1 MGPIT
6 IWRPLAGGLGWLFA
20 FSVAVNVLTLALP
33 LHMMAIY
40 DRVLPSGSTETLV
53 YITLI
58 VAVAL
63 VVLGAAEGLR
73 LMLCQRLGARL
84 IATHGD
90 ALLRRALDGAG
101 ERTGPRELTA
111 LQHFVA
117 SRAFASLF
125 DLPFVPLFV
134 GLMFLLHP
142 WLGAA
147 TVGGILL
154 LCLIAWLH
162 LMLARGA
169 MEAARRHAAEMDGFA
184 AQVLRARENA
194 RALGMAGGLGARW
207 GRYAADAMR
216 AADGLARAGSIG
228 LGVTRTVRQVM
239 QVLVLAV
246 GAWLVLADQLSA
258 GVIFG
263 ASIIFGR
270 AVAPVEQVIASLD
283 RILRAREDVRA
294 VARALDGVEGP
305 ERHARGIE
313 VEAKPLGRVEL
324 ISAGLSGAGEA
335 GEAGD
340 VGETGDDGT
349 VLTNVSFTLE
359 PAKVLAIIGPSRA
372 GKSAIAR
379 IVAGAVAPSE
389 GAVRL
394 DGHDPAPWTD
404 ARRTRMIGY
413 VAQDAPLFPGS
424 IADNIARFDPALD
437 EERVLWAARF
447 AGAHEMIADLPDG
460 YATMVGLECA
470 LGAGHRQLVALAR
483 ALYAR
488 PRLLVLDEPNAY
500 LDQHGEAHFLRML
513 TNARHEGMGSIVVSQ
528 RRSVLH
534 VADYIATVNG
544 GRLASFEENRGQWKR
559 RAGDQRR
566 RDALHDE
573 ARELAARVNSA
584 VALADQLSRSLGVDV
599 RPS

>member
-6 IWRPLAGGLGWLFA
+6 IWRPIAGGLGWLLA

-40 DRVLPSGSTETLV
+40 DRILPSGSTETLV

-58 VAVAL
+58 VIVAL
-63 VVLGAAEGLR
+63 AVLGAAEGLR
-73 LMLCQRLGARL
+73 LMLCHRLGARL
-84 IATHGD
+84 MATHGP
-90 ALLRRALDGAG
+90 ALLDRALAG
-101 ERTGPRELTA
+101 TERPTGPRA
-111 LQHFVA
+111 LSALRQFVA
-117 SRAFASLF
+117 SRSFASLF

-134 GLMFLLHP
+134 ALMFLLHF
-142 WLGAA
+142 WLGIA
-147 TVGGILL
+147 TVIGIGV
-154 LCLIAWLH
+154 LCLLAWAH
-162 LMLARGA
+162 VTLARTLA
-169 MEAARRHAAEMDGFA
+169 ESARRRAAEMDEFA
-184 AQVLRARENA
+184 AQVLRAREDA
-194 RALGMAGGLGARW
+194 RALGMGGGLGRRW
-207 GRYAADAMR
+207 GRYVADAMGD
-216 AADGLARAGSIG
+216 ADALARIGSVG
-228 LGVTRTVRQVM
+228 LGVTRTARQAM
-239 QVLVLAV
+239 QVLVLAI
-246 GAWLVLADQLSA
+246 GAWLVIADQLSA

-270 AVAPVEQVIASLD
+270 AVAPVEQAIASLD
-283 RILRAREDVRA
+283 RLLHAREDARV
-294 VARALDGVEGP
+294 VASALTDTAGP
-305 ERHARGIE
+305 ERHARAIE
-313 VEAKPLGRVEL
+313 IETKPLGRVEL
-324 ISAGLSGAGEA
+324 VSAGLRGAEGERSGGP
-335 GEAGD
+335 
-340 VGETGDDGT
+340 
-349 VLTNVSFTLE
+349 VLADVSFTLE
-359 PAKVLAIIGPSRA
+359 PAKVLAVIGPCRS

-379 IVAGAVAPSE
+379 LVAGALAPTE

-394 DGHDPAPWTD
+394 DGHDPAPWSE
-404 ARRTRMIGY
+404 ARRARMVGY

-447 AGAHEMIADLPDG
+447 VGAHAMIADLPDG
-460 YATMVGLECA
+460 YATMVGLDCT
-470 LGAGHRQLVALAR
+470 LGAGHRQLIALAR

-513 TNARHEGMGSIVVSQ
+513 TNARHEGIGSVVVSQ

-544 GRLASFEENRGQWKR
+544 GALASFEENRGQWKR

-573 ARELAARVNSA
+573 ARQLAVRVNSA